1 MGPFDFFG
9 GIFLQAF
16 LTMDSAVMINLD
28 IPRNFKMVI
37 SRQEKSLNVIKS

>member
-28 IPRNFKMVI
+28 IRGTLKW
-37 SRQEKSLNVIKS
+37 